1 LVKRKGIG
9 LINASPLHMRLL
21 TEKGAPDWHP
31 APRRVLDVGQLIAR
45 YYRDRGVDIADLAM
59 QFSLQHNYV
68 ACTLV
73 GMGKVR
79 HVDNNVKLV
88 GVTPDP
94 EFLAG
99 VRQMIMPVANV
110 IWTEGR
116 PENQD
121 PGAVEP
127 GS

>member
-1 LVKRKGIG
+1 
-9 LINASPLHMRLL
+9 
-21 TEKGAPDWHP
+21 
-31 APRRVLDVGQLIAR
+31 
-45 YYRDRGVDIADLAM
+45 VDIADLAM
-59 QFSLQHNYV
+59 QFASQRDYV

-73 GMGKVR
+73 CMSKVR
-79 HVDNNVKLV
+79 HVDNNVKSV
-88 GVTPDP
+88 GVTPDS
-94 EFLAG
+94 EFLSG
-99 VRQMIMPVANV
+99 VRQMIVPVANV